1 MNLQK
6 GFERLTL
13 VLAILISSLTAT
25 SPLFSG
31 HWLAALVSFAIIFML
46 VWLVYFLIKS
56 VVFFVRGFLGK
67 D

>member
-13 VLAILISSLTAT
+13 VLAILISSLTAMP
-25 SPLFSG
+25 PLFSG